1 MKLLIE
7 KGRDFNLENHLEF
20 VVQVKACEKVKK
32 TNCLKYY
39 KANIYIYI
47 YIPNL
52 LLKTQRNFAL

>member
-1 MKLLIE
+1 MKLLVG

-47 YIPNL
+47 YIYIFL
-52 LLKTQRNFAL
+52 IYY